1 MTTITKT
8 KRVLIAKYQMIHKD
22 MLSCDI
28 TQQYINKC
36 AFNHFL
42 YKMNRGKMNYKNA
55 KNLWDK
61 VA

>member
-8 KRVLIAKYQMIHKD
+8 KRVLIAKYQMIHKG

-28 TQQYINKC
+28 TQKYIDQC
-36 AFNHFL
+36 AFNHYL
-42 YKMNRGKMNYKNA
+42 YKMNRGKLSYKNT
-55 KNLWDK
+55 KDLWDK